1 MLPQLHILKHIL
13 SQNTTLAIEKRMEM
27 VIGVDV
33 QPTWAKYHLE
43 LTVLS
48 SLKIVYYTLLL
59 NMLHNIRGLLAYL
72 IG

>member
-1 MLPQLHILKHIL
+1 
-13 SQNTTLAIEKRMEM
+13 M
-27 VIGVDV
+27 VVGVDV